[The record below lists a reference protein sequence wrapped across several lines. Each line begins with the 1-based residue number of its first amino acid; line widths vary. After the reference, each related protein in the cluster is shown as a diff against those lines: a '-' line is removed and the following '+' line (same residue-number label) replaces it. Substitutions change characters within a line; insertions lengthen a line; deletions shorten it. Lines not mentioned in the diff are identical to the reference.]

1 MRKFSVPSLS
11 PPPYPS
17 QAAISANNL
26 QLPPC
31 DTEVF
36 RGDYSS
42 WPTFRDLFTAIYVN
56 NTRLSY
62 VEKLFHLLRK
72 TSGEAKEIVSKSP
85 LTNQGFDLAWANLK
99 ATFENKR
106 VLVNRQLKLLFALP
120 VIRTESASA
129 LKNIQSNINGC
140 LAALAMY
147 DIDVSNWDPIIVFLC
162 SNRLPE
168 TTLSLW
174 EQTLVDKAAIP
185 LWSPMDTF
193 LTQRFRTLESIT
205 DVRCPSPPST
215 STYAF
220 QQQRTAQQHQNPSG
234 RRNFHTLP
242 TYRLQHNVFYAQSNN
257 MFCDF
262 AKNV

>member
-1 MRKFSVPSLS
+1 MNEELTELWGKAKAAFEQCLQSLKAEDEVEAVKAKYSATFKDYLSCKSCITECMRKFSGPSLS
-11 PPPYPS
+11 PPHYPS

-42 WPTFRDLFTAIYVN
+42 WPTFRDLFTAIYFS
-56 NTRLSY
+56 NTRLSN

-106 VLVNRQLKLLFALP
+106 VLVNGQLKLLFALP

-129 LKNIQSNINGC
+129 LKNIQRSINGC
-140 LAALAMY
+140 LAAA
-147 DIDVSNWDPIIVFLC
+147 DFGINH
-162 SNRLPE
+162 
-168 TTLSLW
+168 
-174 EQTLVDKAAIP
+174 
-185 LWSPMDTF
+185 
-193 LTQRFRTLESIT
+193 
-205 DVRCPSPPST
+205 RC
-215 STYAF
+215 
-220 QQQRTAQQHQNPSG
+220 
-234 RRNFHTLP
+234 
-242 TYRLQHNVFYAQSNN
+242 
-257 MFCDF
+257 
-262 AKNV
+262 